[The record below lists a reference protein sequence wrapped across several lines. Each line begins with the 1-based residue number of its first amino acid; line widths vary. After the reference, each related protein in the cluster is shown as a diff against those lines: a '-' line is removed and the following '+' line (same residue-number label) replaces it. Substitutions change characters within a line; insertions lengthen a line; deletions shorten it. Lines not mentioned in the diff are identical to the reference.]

1 MESLPPRNNTSF
13 HQALAQ
19 ALGKVP
25 KQNEILRYQQA
36 LTLEYVV
43 KNPRCKG
50 LLVDHALGTGKSID
64 AISIAEKLV
73 RKGFQIILLSSKSL
87 QENFKDDIIKYKKL
101 NGKSEA
107 EAQEEMLRDYVFI
120 STKNSATLR
129 RLMETQS
136 EAAESPFG
144 EDEAVVENTLE
155 NKLLIVEEAHNLFN
169 GIINGAK
176 SDVGIYKII
185 MKSKNVKVLFLTGSP
200 IMNDPAELMPCFNML
215 TRTELFG
222 KSYRD
227 FYKYFVDSK
236 NHTIKNRQKFQNRI
250 VGLVS
255 HYKLPK
261 DPKLFAKKLPTQVHR
276 IPMSPEQ
283 FNAYSA
289 ARDKEIEE
297 TVRRMGK
304 PAARVGMSKPKGL
317 STTYR
322 IRSRQISNV
331 FYPDEAIRKVKTPY
345 GYKEERILGKL
356 ELRDLKK
363 YMPKMEHI
371 MKQINDNPKK
381 LVVIYSQFLDA
392 GILAAAKALRQRGYH
407 AIKNPLDFAKKG
419 PGYGLIYGAV
429 EPEDRNMI
437 IKMFGA
443 SDNKHA
449 QHMHVLFIT
458 KTGAE
463 GINIFNA
470 RMLFLMEPYWNPT
483 LMNQLEG
490 RIRRAGGHKDLPQK
504 ERTVQTFIYL
514 ADYPVK
520 YPKENIK
527 ELPTDAD
534 IYKEAKNKEKLINSF
549 LTAMR
554 EVAIDCTTHNYEN
567 CKICAPTDL
576 QLFVPDLDKDMKTG
590 SPCQPIQTKKITVEE
605 ILTDAGKFYFMQDG
619 DKIRILE
626 ERPDMGG
633 HLEIFPDH
641 EHYADIYEAILNNKK

>member
-1 MESLPPRNNTSF
+1 MDSLPPRNNTSF
-13 HQALAQ
+13 PQALAQ
-19 ALGKVP
+19 ALGKAP
-25 KQNEILRYQQA
+25 KQHEILRYQQV

-43 KNPRCKG
+43 KNPSCKG
-50 LLVDHALGTGKSID
+50 LLVDHSLGTGKSID
-64 AISIAEKLV
+64 AISIAEALIP
-73 RKGFQIILLSSKSL
+73 KGFQIILLSSKSL
-87 QENFKDDIIKYKKL
+87 QENFKDDILKYKKL
-101 NGKSEA
+101 TGKTAE
-107 EAQEEMLRDYVFI
+107 EAQEELLRDYVFI
-120 STKNSATLR
+120 STKNRATLR
-129 RLMETQS
+129 RLLETQS
-136 EAAESPFG
+136 ETIESPFG
-144 EDEAVVENTLE
+144 DEIAVESTLE
-155 NKLLIVEEAHNLFN
+155 NKIIIVEEAHNLFN
-169 GIINGAK
+169 GIINGSA
-176 SDVGIYKII
+176 SDVGIYDVI
-185 MKSKNVKVLFLTGSP
+185 MKSKNVKVLFLTGTP
-200 IMNDPAELMPCFNML
+200 IMNDPAEMMPCFNML
-215 TRTELFG
+215 TRKELFG

-227 FYKYFVDSK
+227 FHKYFVDSK
-236 NHTIKNRQKFQNRI
+236 NHTIKNRNKFQNRI

-255 HYKLPK
+255 HYKLPE
-261 DPKLFAKKLPTQVHR
+261 DPKLFAKKLPTQIERV
-276 IPMSPEQ
+276 PMSPDQ
-283 FNAYSA
+283 YAAYSA

-297 TVRRMGK
+297 TIRKMGK
-304 PAARVGMSKPKGL
+304 PAARVGMAKPKGR

-331 FYPDEAIRKVKTPY
+331 YYPDDAIHKTKTPY
-345 GYKEERILGKL
+345 GIKEDRLLNKL
-356 ELRDLKK
+356 ELKDLKK
-363 YMPKMEHI
+363 YMPKMERI

-490 RIRRAGGHKDLPQK
+490 RIRRADGHKDLPQK

-520 YPKENIK
+520 FPKENIK
-527 ELPTDAD
+527 ELTTDVD
-534 IYKEAKNKEKLINSF
+534 IYTEARNKEKLINSF
-549 LTAMR
+549 LTAIR

-605 ILTDAGKFYFMQDG
+605 ILTDAGKFYYMQDG

-641 EHYADIYEAILNNKK
+641 EHYADIYEAILNKKN